1 MEVKIWWKNEDSK
14 ILFDKVINILEEL
27 WLEDFIKVK
36 KTNNLKIKEKLNIT
50 KEPAL
55 IVEEESIDFTDMIF
69 EWMIPND
76 EELKSMFISII
87 WWWEMWLGCDT
98 DNCWSCWIC

>member
-1 MEVKIWWKNEDSK
+1 MEVKIYWKNDDSK
-14 ILFDKVINILEEL
+14 ILFDKVIIILEEL

-36 KTNNLKIKEKLNIT
+36 KTTSLKIKKELNIT

-55 IVEEESIDFTDMIF
+55 IVEEKDIDFTDTIF
-69 EWMIPND
+69 EGIIPND

-87 WWWEMWLGCDT
+87 WWWWMWPGCDT
-98 DNCWSCWIC
+98 DNCWTCSIC